1 MARPSNALFILSAQ
15 AIGTS
20 VQGLG
25 RMMGISRR
33 TAQRW
38 SDRGLSSDYHYPQ
51 LAGLVHPHDP
61 ALAREIAE
69 AAGRT
74 LEEMGIVKPP
84 QPLPPAPPPPPPP
97 PAGLVDAV
105 VCAAADAMNVLPR
118 DARPGVYAAF
128 ARAAEIGTSIEFVT
142 RVLAASLQ
150 VTPAGAED
158 RKKKA

>member
-1 MARPSNALFILSAQ
+1 MPRSNDVLFILSAQ
-15 AIGTS
+15 AVGTS

-38 SDRGLSSDYHYPQ
+38 SDRGMSSFHLPQ
-51 LAGLVHPHDP
+51 LAQLVHPHDP
-61 ALAREIAE
+61 VLAGEIAQ
-69 AAGRT
+69 ATGRT
-74 LEEMGIVKPP
+74 LEELGIVKP
-84 QPLPPAPPPPPPP
+84 LPPPAPPPPPPPPP

-142 RVLAASLQ
+142 RVLRDALNPPAA
-150 VTPAGAED
+150 
-158 RKKKA
+158 KKKT